1 MLCAALLAACDTDPV
16 ETAPPEDCWSRD
28 PTVWESVETA
38 DMALLKGFL
47 PAASALSLDALS
59 LFYTARTSVTA
70 PHRVFRATRSD
81 RGAPF
86 VGGEPLASWPGLDP
100 IDRPWSVA
108 DELFFNFDHGDGNF
122 ELASSRFDGAAW
134 STPEPLGPDLNGTK
148 ANSDPTL
155 TAEGR
160 YIFFS
165 RAEATGTTNMR
176 LYQAKRIDG
185 TFAEVREIALGL
197 LRPEDVVLC
206 ATVSPD
212 GLHMLF
218 ATSYPHDLSS
228 LPPNGLTVWLTERP
242 HVDHDWSEPIHLSAL
257 DGTAEH
263 SCPSAVSGDGCELW
277 VQRFVINGPT
287 TYVVARR

>member
-1 MLCAALLAACDTDPV
+1 H
-16 ETAPPEDCWSRD
+16 
-28 PTVWESVETA
+28 
-38 DMALLKGFL
+38 
-47 PAASALSLDALS
+47 S

-81 RGAPF
+81 RDAPF
-86 VGGEPLASWPGLDP
+86 AGGEQLASWPGLDP
-100 IDRPWSVA
+100 IDRPWGVG

-122 ELASSRFDGAAW
+122 ELASSRFDGATW
-134 STPEPLGPDLNGTK
+134 STPESLGPDLNSTK

-155 TAEGR
+155 TADGR

-176 LYQAKRIDG
+176 LYQAKRSDG
-185 TFAEVREIALGL
+185 VFGDVREVAMSV

-212 GLHMLF
+212 GLHLFF

-228 LPPNGLTVWLTERP
+228 LPPNALTVWLAERR

-257 DGTAEH
+257 DATAEQ